1 MLNKCTLVKKLIY
14 DAQYKDV
21 LKNAYVT
28 LKRNIGK
35 RNMGDGISSNTS
47 PIVSIREIILKYNTK
62 LSPNAPK
69 SLTKSTLHR
78 YVHQTN
84 ICVSPLKMGPPTKVP
99 LCYEKIFALH
109 IRMIQNSIGN
119 FLNLIIIIITSL
131 YLYFF
136 CFSFLY
142 FSFILLLYNL
152 CCYM

>member
-1 MLNKCTLVKKLIY
+1 
-14 DAQYKDV
+14 
-21 LKNAYVT
+21 
-28 LKRNIGK
+28 
-35 RNMGDGISSNTS
+35 MGDGISSNTS

-69 SLTKSTLHR
+69 SLTKSTLLR

-84 ICVSPLKMGPPTKVP
+84 VCVPPLKVGPPTKVP

-136 CFSFLY
+136 LNISFLY
-142 FSFILLLYNL
+142 FFFILLLYNL

>member
-1 MLNKCTLVKKLIY
+1 MLLLLLNVI
-14 DAQYKDV
+14 
-21 LKNAYVT
+21 LK
-28 LKRNIGK
+28 K

-78 YVHQTN
+78 YVNQTN
-84 ICVSPLKMGPPTKVP
+84 VCVSPLKMGPPTKVP
-99 LCYEKIFALH
+99 LCYKKIFALH

-136 CFSFLY
+136 LY
-142 FSFILLLYNL
+142 FFFIFLFYIIIV
-152 CCYM
+152 

>member
-1 MLNKCTLVKKLIY
+1 MNKCKFVKKLIY
-14 DAQYKDV
+14 DAQYKVV
-21 LKNAYVT
+21 LKNASVT
-28 LKRNIGK
+28 LKRNIEK

-47 PIVSIREIILKYNTK
+47 PIVSIREIILKYNIK

-78 YVHQTN
+78 YVNQTN
-84 ICVSPLKMGPPTKVP
+84 VCVSPLKMGPPTKVP

-131 YLYFF
+131 YLYL
-136 CFSFLY
+136 FLY
-142 FSFILLLYNL
+142 FFFIFVFYIIIV
-152 CCYM
+152 